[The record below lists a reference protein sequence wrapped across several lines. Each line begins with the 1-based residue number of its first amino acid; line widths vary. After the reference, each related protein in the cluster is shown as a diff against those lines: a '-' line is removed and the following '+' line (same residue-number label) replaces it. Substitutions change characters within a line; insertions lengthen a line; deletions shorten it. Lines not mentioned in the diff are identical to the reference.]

1 MTLAPWSVSNSQTR
15 RQRVDGGWPGAGGKG
30 RGGAVQGAPVSGT
43 QDEQVLE
50 PCPVTCV
57 PGASDAALS
66 APFPKRVDLLG
77 VLTTI

>member
-1 MTLAPWSVSNSQTR
+1 MSQIVKLVGREWT
-15 RQRVDGGWPGAGGKG
+15 AGGQGQAG
-30 RGGAVQGAPVSGT
+30 REEGAVQGAPVSGT